1 MSFCFYAIKACA
13 YGLLLILLRVEW
25 RYFVP
30 DDKNPHTSEPVQ
42 PKLNRISRILTD
54 GIQNL

>member
-42 PKLNRISRILTD
+42 PKLNRIS
-54 GIQNL
+54 GF